1 MGKEAFLIYTS
12 FYKPI
17 SILSDKQLG
26 RLFRA
31 IFRYQLGEVVDVE
44 DDIRMAFEFFKNQFE
59 IDESKYQSKVKRD
72 VENGHKGGN
81 PNFKKGKA
89 NPYYNKDKKET
100 IQDNPNIT
108 QDNRGLS
115 NTTQDKAI
123 NDNDNDKE
131 TVSTNVEPVKKGTNV
146 PKENAHTPSER
157 YAKFTLLLG
166 KECPYISGHYS
177 HLISEDEFDRLMEK
191 YTAKDVW
198 DTILQIENRV
208 DLRKKYTNL
217 YRTLLNWLKR
227 EKTSTT

>member
-146 PKENAHTPSER
+146 PKENHTP
-157 YAKFTLLLG
+157 T
-166 KECPYISGHYS
+166 PYENFQKWMRENTPSVLKLKNGITEEQYKKIRNDYS
-177 HLISEDEFDRLMEK
+177 YEQLVSVLQSMEN
-191 YTAKDVW
+191 YKDL
-198 DTILQIENRV
+198 T
-208 DLRKKYTNL
+208 KKYTSAYLTFLRWANRD
-217 YRTLLNWLKR
+217 YGD
-227 EKTSTT
+227 KT

>member
-1 MGKEAFLIYTS
+1 M
-12 FYKPI
+12 
-17 SILSDKQLG
+17 
-26 RLFRA
+26 
-31 IFRYQLGEVVDVE
+31 E